1 MPKKTPGEEFKD
13 LDLLAKLAA
22 PKKTEKVP
30 KIEVLDGDDDYE
42 EMAEEELQN
51 WEMEQNLEEP
61 DILSNS
67 TYGFANKRSDIFQ
80 KILEEATELLEM
92 YNIASRPNKVR
103 AYV

>member
-42 EMAEEELQN
+42 EMEEEELQN

-80 KILEEATELLEM
+80 KLSEEATELLEM
-92 YNIASRPNKVR
+92 YNIASMPNKVR
-103 AYV
+103 AYL